1 METQGAATL
10 EDPEAAEEAALR
22 ESLKAAEEK
31 VKAAK
36 ASGDGLGLVDGGF
49 SLEWLV
55 EDFSGG
61 CGAIIQIKHEF
72 DQTHGHILWKHDHS
86 NQECICLYFLVGP
99 AKL

>member
-36 ASGDGLGLVDGGF
+36 ASGDGLGLVGR
-49 SLEWLV
+49 WR
-55 EDFSGG
+55 
-61 CGAIIQIKHEF
+61 
-72 DQTHGHILWKHDHS
+72 IL
-86 NQECICLYFLVGP
+86 FGVVG
-99 AKL
+99 